1 VRSTPAGINC
11 GLLCGSQTTTF
22 PSGTVVTLTASAI
35 LTAQF
40 EQWSDDCSGTST
52 TCVITMD
59 GDKRVV
65 GHFRL
70 LGFGGPAEQGS
81 SMLRVRSTLLVRGG
95 QGEVSTNGSTTRV
108 AEGEAH
114 LVAAEQPG
122 DNLVEAWLR
131 EAKGEGFW
139 RFDVTG
145 REPLQPGTLRVISG
159 ELVGVAAGSVVFRVS
174 GRTGERVAFA
184 WTAVQG
190 EVATRP

>member
-1 VRSTPAGINC
+1 
-11 GLLCGSQTTTF
+11 LLCGSQTATF
-22 PSGTVVTLTASAI
+22 PAGTVVTLTASAL
-35 LTAQF
+35 LTARF
-40 EQWSDDCSGTST
+40 DYWSDDCSGTST
-52 TCVITMD
+52 TCVLTMD

-70 LGFGGPAEQGS
+70 LFFRGPAEPGA

-114 LVAAEQPG
+114 IVVAEQSG
-122 DNLVEAWLR
+122 DNVVEAWLR

-139 RFDVTG
+139 RFDVAG
-145 REPLQPGTLRVISG
+145 REPLSPGTLRVISG
-159 ELVGVAAGSVVFRVS
+159 ELVGVTAGSVVFRVS

-184 WTAVQG
+184 WTPVQD
-190 EVATRP
+190 EAATRP